1 MINRRFS
8 VPRATACAASLGV
21 LVAFSSAAQ
30 AQDAPAAPAAA
41 APAEPKPAEEA
52 VPAAEPKPADAAPAA
67 PAASAEPAS
76 EAEAPVKPKPPPYS
90 LPWQLRPV
98 APGNVV
104 RLDTSYGF
112 YKNTT
117 TNKNGSAIA
126 TSLLGSY
133 KIIPD
138 LALIARVGLVHNAP
152 PSAAEPAP
160 QAATAILNPVLAGLY
175 GIKLSPDFKLGL
187 FLGVTLPVG
196 TGGGKNPDKD
206 KAAAISPIV
215 GMATR
220 SAMDN
225 AMFAVNYFTVFP
237 GVDFAYVH
245 GGLTVQAEATIFK
258 LTKAR
263 GPDTSCSPACG
274 APIDHTNTNFTTGLH
289 VGYFIIPQLSLGAEI
304 RHQRWLST
312 PNAVSK
318 DYSSAATATHS
329 TRDTTTF
336 AIGPRLHFKLSD
348 SIWFRPGVSL
358 SLPIDDP
365 MKKAEYKVVQ
375 LDLPLSF

>member
-1 MINRRFS
+1 APAEPDA
-8 VPRATACAASLGV
+8 VPAA
-21 LVAFSSAAQ
+21 APKPA
-30 AQDAPAAPAAA
+30 DEAPAAP
-41 APAEPKPAEEA
+41 
-52 VPAAEPKPADAAPAA
+52 V
-67 PAASAEPAS
+67 ASAEPAPPP
-76 EAEAPVKPKPPPYS
+76 EVEAPAKPKPPPYS

-104 RLDTSYGF
+104 RLDSSYGF
-112 YKNTT
+112 YKNPTT
-117 TNKNGSAIA
+117 DKNGSALV

-138 LALIARVGLVHNAP
+138 LALIARVGLVSSAP
-152 PSAAEPAP
+152 PSAPQPAP
-160 QAATAILNPVLAGLY
+160 QSATAILNPVLAGLY
-175 GIKLSPDFKLGL
+175 GVKLSPDFKLGL

-196 TGGGKNPDKD
+196 TGGGNNPDKD
-206 KAAAISPIV
+206 KVAAISPLV

-263 GPDTSCSPACG
+263 GPDTSCSPGCG
-274 APIDHTNTNFTTGLH
+274 APIDHTNTNFTSGLH
-289 VGYFIIPQLSLGAEI
+289 VGYFIIPMLSLGAEI

-312 PNAVSK
+312 PNAVAK
-318 DYSSAATATHS
+318 DYLAAGTHS

-365 MKKAEYKVVQ
+365 MKKYEYKVVQ

>member
-1 MINRRFS
+1 
-8 VPRATACAASLGV
+8 
-21 LVAFSSAAQ
+21 VAFSSAAQ
-30 AQDAPAAPAAA
+30 AEETAAPPSPAAA
-41 APAEPKPAEEA
+41 APAEPDA
-52 VPAAEPKPADAAPAA
+52 VPAAAPKPADEAPAA
-67 PAASAEPAS
+67 PVASAEPAPPP
-76 EAEAPVKPKPPPYS
+76 EVEAPAKPKPPPYS

-104 RLDTSYGF
+104 RLDSSYGF
-112 YKNTT
+112 YKNPTT
-117 TNKNGSAIA
+117 DKNGSALV

-138 LALIARVGLVHNAP
+138 LALIARVGLVSSAP
-152 PSAAEPAP
+152 PSAPQPAP
-160 QAATAILNPVLAGLY
+160 QSATAILNPVLAGLY
-175 GIKLSPDFKLGL
+175 GVKLSPDFKLGL

-196 TGGGKNPDKD
+196 TGGGNNPDKD
-206 KAAAISPIV
+206 KAAAISPLV

-263 GPDTSCSPACG
+263 GPDTSCSPGCG
-274 APIDHTNTNFTTGLH
+274 APIDHTNTNFTSGLH
-289 VGYFIIPQLSLGAEI
+289 VGYFIIPMLSLGAEI

-312 PNAVSK
+312 PNAVAK
-318 DYSSAATATHS
+318 DYLAAGTHS

-365 MKKAEYKVVQ
+365 MKKYEYKVVQ